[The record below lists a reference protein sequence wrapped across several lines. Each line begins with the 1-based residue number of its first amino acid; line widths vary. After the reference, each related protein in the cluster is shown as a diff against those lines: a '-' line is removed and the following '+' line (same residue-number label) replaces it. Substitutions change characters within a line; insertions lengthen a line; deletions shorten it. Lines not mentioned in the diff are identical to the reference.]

1 MTKINDLIIASN
13 NQNKIREIKEILGNF
28 FTNIYSLSDKNIN
41 VEIEETGSTF
51 EENAIIKAK
60 YIAELTGITALSDD
74 SGLEVNALDGR
85 PGVYSARYAG
95 KNANTENNNAKLLK
109 ELDGV
114 TDRRANFTSV
124 IAICYPNGEIITA
137 KGATYGRIL
146 EKLEGN
152 NGFGYD
158 PLFFSNDLQK
168 SFGIATSEEK
178 NKVSH
183 RGLALQ
189 KMKEL
194 LSNK

>member
-13 NQNKIREIKEILGNF
+13 NQNKIREIKEILGDF

-95 KNANTENNNAKLLK
+95 KNANTENNNAKLLT

>member
-95 KNANTENNNAKLLK
+95 ENANTENNNTKLLK

-114 TDRRANFTSV
+114 TDRRANFSSV